1 MQAICLHSKDELEA
15 FLRQDPFLHLYE
27 LGDLD
32 DFFWQ
37 HTTWYAL
44 EDCQA
49 IQQLVLFYTGASLP
63 VLLAL
68 SQGSTDRMEKLLRS
82 IIHLLPKQFYAHLS
96 NNLVRVFMEDYQ
108 AQGHGLHYKMGLSD
122 PERLNA
128 VETSDAFQLSPAD
141 IEELKALYRTSYPG
155 NWFEPRMLETGYYY
169 GIRRNAA
176 LVGVAGVHVYSQHY
190 KVAALGNI
198 TVHPNFRGQGLGTI
212 ICARL
217 CQALLPMVEAIG
229 LNVKADNT
237 SAIRCYTKL
246 GFKMSAAYT
255 EYYLQL
261 KPEMMR
267 LLEV

>member
-1 MQAICLHSKDELEA
+1 MQAICLHNKDEIEA

-32 DFFWQ
+32 DFFWH

-44 EDCQA
+44 KDCES
-49 IQQLVLFYTGASLP
+49 IQQLVLFYTGSPLP

-68 SQGSTDRMEKLLRS
+68 SRDPTERMEKLLRS
-82 IIHLLPKQFYAHLS
+82 ILHLLPRQFYAHLS
-96 NNLVRVFMEDYQ
+96 SNLVRVLMEDYQ
-108 AQGHGLHYKMGLSD
+108 AQGHGLHYKMGLLH
-122 PERLNA
+122 PESLNA
-128 VETSDAFQLSPAD
+128 VKTSDTFQLSPAN
-141 IEELKALYRTSYPG
+141 IEELNALYRASYPG

-176 LVGVAGVHVYSQHY
+176 LVGVAGVHVYSQRY

-212 ICARL
+212 LCARL
-217 CQALLPMVEAIG
+217 CQALLPTVETIG

-237 SAIRCYTKL
+237 SAICCYTKL
-246 GFKMSAAYT
+246 GFEMIAAFK
-255 EYYLQL
+255 EYSLL
-261 KPEMMR
+261 FKPEMMR
-267 LLEV
+267 LKEV

>member
-1 MQAICLHSKDELEA
+1 MQVICLHNRDEIEA

-32 DFFWQ
+32 DFFWH

-44 EDCQA
+44 KDHHS
-49 IQQLVLFYTGASLP
+49 IQQIVLFYTGSPLP

-68 SQGSTDRMEKLLRS
+68 SQEPMERMEKLLSS
-82 IIHLLPKQFYAHLS
+82 ILHLLPKQFYAHLS
-96 NNLVRVFMEDYQ
+96 DNLVRVLLDKYH
-108 AQGHGLHYKMGLSD
+108 AQGHGLHYKMGLSY
-122 PERLNA
+122 PQSLNA
-128 VETSDAFQLSPAD
+128 VETSDAFQLSLAD

-169 GIRRNAA
+169 GIRRNAV
-176 LVGVAGVHVYSQHY
+176 LVGVAGVHVYSQRY

-212 ICARL
+212 VCAKL
-217 CQALLPMVEAIG
+217 CQALLPTVEAIG

-237 SAIRCYTKL
+237 SALRCYTKL
-246 GFKMSAAYT
+246 GFETIAAYE
-255 EYYLQL
+255 EYSLQL
-261 KPEMMR
+261 KPEIMR